1 MIVEKLSKIITEIA
15 KELGYEIDNMNVIKS
30 NRPDLCDYQCDDV
43 FKLAKM
49 FKKNPMEIGESIVSR
64 LNEIEEVF
72 FKSLNKCVNNS
83 FIESCPYPLPLLS
96 ASQWEH
102 WKIHGSAGKPPAR
115 PSSGALNPEG

>member
-64 LNEIEEVF
+64 
-72 FKSLNKCVNNS
+72 
-83 FIESCPYPLPLLS
+83 
-96 ASQWEH
+96 
-102 WKIHGSAGKPPAR
+102 
-115 PSSGALNPEG
+115 